1 MQQLHTDI
9 PATYGHCVVAFNS
22 NLVLPLNTLCR
33 TDRQTD
39 SKINMTLRAIGSTKT
54 SVGSRKSAT
63 KLEKTERL
71 FKKFSGKEEKHS
83 MSKSGR
89 SLWRIVGSLRG
100 KVSCLLIII
109 DTTKKRATAER

>member
-22 NLVLPLNTLCR
+22 NLVLPLNALCR

-71 FKKFSGKEEKHS
+71 LKFSGKEEKHS

-100 KVSCLLIII
+100 KKVSYLLIII
-109 DTTKKRATAER
+109 DTTKKGATAER